1 MCVSALP
8 WMFLPIWSMAKESPP
23 AGALSP
29 VCVILCRAGSGLSA
43 VTRYSMGPPGH
54 RPAQL
59 QLANRGEH
67 GRGREVSQ
75 RPRRP
80 AGPRGGW
87 VSAAIIRPAREAPQG
102 TTNQPTGRPP
112 MTAARCARSSVSGSR
127 YRTSPRTRLSRRP
140 GSRPRASP
148 GPAAGRARQRL
159 IRGRRRCPSA
169 GGCARR
175 LGLRPATARRSVRLD
190 HGHHHRAG
198 RDRRGGPAD
207 RAAAG
212 VMIDRPGSGC
222 HRHQH
227 HGADELDDQKEER
240 GPRCPRAGL
249 TKGQRTQCAR

>member
-80 AGPRGGW
+80 
-87 VSAAIIRPAREAPQG
+87 
-102 TTNQPTGRPP
+102 
-112 MTAARCARSSVSGSR
+112 
-127 YRTSPRTRLSRRP
+127 
-140 GSRPRASP
+140 
-148 GPAAGRARQRL
+148 GPAA
-159 IRGRRRCPSA
+159 A
-169 GGCARR
+169 GFPLCH
-175 LGLRPATARRSVRLD
+175 PACVKGA
-190 HGHHHRAG
+190 AG
-198 RDRRGGPAD
+198 NDKPAD
-207 RAAAG
+207 WEAADDGGQVRAVEREPDPVPNGPGDSPISAARIAAAG
-212 VMIDRPGSGC
+212 ESGVQQQDA
-222 HRHQH
+222 HVN
-227 HGADELDDQKEER
+227 G
-240 GPRCPRAGL
+240 
-249 TKGQRTQCAR
+249 

>member
-1 MCVSALP
+1 MISRPEPGDGWPVVVEPAVIDDMAEAPMCVSALP

-112 MTAARCARSSVSGSR
+112 MTATRCARVER
-127 YRTSPRTRLSRRP
+127 ERIPVP
-140 GSRPRASP
+140 NE
-148 GPAAGRARQRL
+148 
-159 IRGRRRCPSA
+159 
-169 GGCARR
+169 
-175 LGLRPATARRSVRLD
+175 
-190 HGHHHRAG
+190 
-198 RDRRGGPAD
+198 PAD
-207 RAAAG
+207 SPISAARIAAAG
-212 VMIDRPGSGC
+212 ESGSSS
-222 HRHQH
+222 RTRTST
-227 HGADELDDQKEER
+227 ADTRAATMPER
-240 GPRCPRAGL
+240 RRLRASARAPASDGSAVSPSRSWPSPPRRA
-249 TKGQRTQCAR
+249 